1 MSIIVIIIIMYLFKI
16 NTKNQ
21 LDKTMA
27 NSSQLDNN
35 AYNNLFKQ
43 ETQMLIANN
52 VSNNKTRWHKGKVT

>member
-1 MSIIVIIIIMYLFKI
+1 MSIIVIIFIMHFFEI

-52 VSNNKTRWHKGKVT
+52 VSNNKTR